1 MAVGGGAVVAGKGA
15 TADLGGG
22 RGPSEG
28 AVWGYALATAP
39 VWNTASEE
47 TLLLMGASG
56 CLALLMLLSRVGM
69 GAGGEGGWVLLL
81 LGEEGCCTMV
91 GMALPSGATRGAL
104 GSAGSF
110 LGSGRSTFLFNSPGS
125 SRGMGWPMTG
135 ISLDLDCAGEV
146 TVSTGDG

>member
-1 MAVGGGAVVAGKGA
+1 MAVGGRAVVAGKGA
-15 TADLGGG
+15 TTDLGGG
-22 RGPSEG
+22 GGPSED
-28 AVWGYALATAP
+28 AVWGYALAAVP

-56 CLALLMLLSRVGM
+56 CLAVLMLLSRVGM

-81 LGEEGCCTMV
+81 LGEGCTMV

-104 GSAGSF
+104 VSGGSF

-125 SRGMGWPMTG
+125 SRGMGWPTTG
-135 ISLDLDCAGEV
+135 ISFDLDCAGEV
-146 TVSTGDG
+146 TVSTGDGWN